1 MKYFVE
7 RTCTV
12 VRRRGE
18 ERGGEAASG
27 RRGETGSHPL
37 EAFREVAA
45 YVLLGA
51 PGAGKTEAFKREAR
65 WEGIEPVTAR
75 DFWKLR
81 TQPEWRGK
89 TLYIDGLDEVRAG
102 SADGRTPF
110 DEIRL
115 KLQEMG
121 CPRFRLSCRA
131 ADWFG
136 ANDRERLSAVAP
148 NREVLVLRLDPL
160 SEPGVLKILKRN
172 HDVDDSAAFVAEARK
187 RGVEDLLLNPQNL
200 RMLAAAVAEADE
212 WPRTRT
218 ETFDMAC
225 RKLVSEENPE
235 HQIACRGTFNTKALL
250 DGAGDLCALALLA
263 GKAGVTLPGTRPDAS
278 HPPLDHFPRG
288 DQRLL
293 RRVVGTNLFAMPCEG
308 RMAPAHRQIAEFLAA
323 RRLAVRISDGLPVRR
338 VLSLMTGFDGGI
350 ISEFRGLAAWLA
362 ALSQPARA
370 EIIERDTLGVALY
383 GDVEQFGPHEK
394 RLLLQALK
402 REVDQDPWLTS
413 YTGSDSPLRSLVGP
427 GLEDDMR
434 QALTDPARDEA
445 HQSFVLLIAEAIRDA
460 APFPEL
466 ADPLMAIVRDDS
478 WRPTIR
484 CAALEAYTRARWDDP
499 RIALTLRGLLD
510 DVHSGAVPTRDDD
523 LLGTLL
529 AELYPDDLPVADLV
543 GYLREPDRRNLWT
556 RYGRF
561 WTDGLIE
568 KSTVRQMVQLL
579 DLLRVPMERV
589 RAELGESPGD
599 VDLVVRP
606 PIVLLRHLLECS
618 PQSVSQDRIV
628 YWLDFA
634 AWLGPELRYSYGG
647 VVGDAE
653 FFRNWLSDQPHIQK
667 AIVESGISKCRGQS
681 HFFAC
686 MGRVKRSLF
695 EATLTEDY
703 GAWCADRAL
712 GAANDTAGQW
722 FVWEAAAFVHKAKGS
737 GPQHRETIVRKFRD
751 DPRLARMFEGR
762 LGVLAEQGRLREGTP
777 RTPQANPMPEDGRF
791 DQLRI
796 LVKDNKSAL
805 HANECR
811 ADLLH
816 TLAMAYFN
824 GFSDVVGESPT
835 ERLQDLLGADDDLL
849 VAALAGLRGA
859 IHRPDLPAWTE
870 VWKLAAE
877 GRTHYLAYPFMAG
890 LEELSTVTETGDCQL
905 SDSQARLAIAI
916 HFALPRMREA
926 DDSKHPPRWLRT
938 CLAREPDT
946 VAEVWSHCARARLA
960 RGERYLPDTGRLAR
974 EPEYAPLAQ
983 AASVPLLRAFPVRCR
998 SGQLQILSSLLEA
1011 AIAHG
1016 DRTQLLELI
1025 RRKLAYGS
1033 MNSGQR
1039 VYWLTTG
1046 LLVRPDAHGDRL
1058 ESYVS
1063 GNPRR
1068 IQRLVEMTDGHAVAH
1083 ALKDRTGVTV
1093 LEKLIRLIG
1102 PYTMEPPGTR
1112 EAYWVTWPIQADR
1125 MLHSFIDRLS
1135 KDTSVAAGNA
1145 LEALAADDRL
1155 VNWRSPLLDRL
1166 HRQKSVAREATFS
1179 HPSLAQV
1186 AEVLDN
1192 GRPANAADLAA
1203 LTLDKLHQ
1211 FSRRIRHGATS
1222 DWRQYWNVDQ
1232 HNRPLRPKPENAC
1245 RDALLSDLR
1254 RELAAL
1260 GIDATKEG
1268 GYADDTRSDI
1278 RVASSASSFNVPV
1291 EIKRSCHRGLWSAM
1305 HTQLIAKYTR
1315 DPGADGYGIYLV
1327 FWFGDIEG
1335 CRTTP
1340 RSGPKP
1346 GSSEELRQ
1354 ALVHTLTETE
1364 HRKIFVCVIDVSKPQ
1379 T

>member
-18 ERGGEAASG
+18 ERGGETESTH
-27 RRGETGSHPL
+27 RGEAESLPL
-37 EAFREVAA
+37 DSFREVEA

-51 PGAGKTEAFKREAR
+51 PGAGKTEAFKREAGG
-65 WEGIEPVTAR
+65 EGGHYTTAR
-75 DFWKLR
+75 DFLTFDLEPDREGR
-81 TQPEWRGK
+81 T
-89 TLYIDGLDEVRAG
+89 LFIDGLDEMRAG
-102 SADGRTPF
+102 ASGGRTRF
-110 DEIRL
+110 DAIRA
-115 KLQEMG
+115 KLQRLG
-121 CPRFRLSCRA
+121 RPPFRLSCRA

-136 ANDRERLSAVAP
+136 DNDRERLSAVAP
-148 NREVLVLRLDPL
+148 NREVRVLRLDPL
-160 SEPGVLKILKRN
+160 SESGVLEILKRN
-172 HDVDDSAAFVAEARK
+172 HDVDDPVEFVAEARK

-200 RMLAAAVAEADE
+200 RMLVEAVAEADDE

-225 RKLVSEENPE
+225 RKLVSEENHE
-235 HQIACRGTFNTKALL
+235 HQIACRRTFDTKVLL
-250 DGAGDLCALALLA
+250 DCAGGLCAPLLLA

-293 RRVVGTNLFAMPCEG
+293 RRVVGTNLFASLSEG
-308 RMAPAHRQIAEFLAA
+308 RLDPAHRQIAEFLAA
-323 RRLAVRISDGLPVRR
+323 RRLAARIADGLPVRR
-338 VLSLMTGFDGGI
+338 VLALMTGFDGGV

-362 ALSQPARA
+362 TLSQSTRA
-370 EIIERDTLGVALY
+370 EIIGRDPLGVALY
-383 GDVEQFGPHEK
+383 GDIQQFGPHEK

-402 REVDQDPWLTS
+402 REIDGNPWLTS
-413 YTGSDSPLRSLVGP
+413 YTSSDSPLRSLVGP

-460 APFPEL
+460 GPFPEL

-484 CAALEAYTRARWDDP
+484 CAALEAYMRARRDDP
-499 RIALTLRGLLD
+499 RIALTLRRLLD
-510 DVHSGAVPTRDDD
+510 DVHSGAVPTQDDD
-523 LLGTLL
+523 LLGSLL

-543 GYLREPDRRNLWT
+543 GYLRAPKRSLWR

-579 DLLRVPMERV
+579 DLLRAPMERV
-589 RAELGESPGD
+589 RAESGTSPS
-599 VDLVVRP
+599 DLRMVVRP
-606 PIVLLRHLLECS
+606 PIVLFRHLLERS
-618 PQSVSQDRIV
+618 PQSVSQEQIA

-634 AWLGPELRYSYGG
+634 AWVVLHVGG
-647 VVGDAE
+647 RVGDAE
-653 FFRNWLSDQPHIQK
+653 FFGNWLSDQPHIQK
-667 AIVESGISKCRGQS
+667 AIVESGLSKCRGQS

-686 MGRVKRSLF
+686 MGHVKRSLF
-695 EATLTEDY
+695 EATPAEDY
-703 GAWCADRAL
+703 GAWCADHAL

-762 LGVLAEQGRLREGTP
+762 LGVLAGQGRLQDGTP
-777 RTPQANPMPEDGRF
+777 RTPQANQMPKDGRF
-791 DQLRI
+791 DQLRS
-796 LVKDNKSAL
+796 LVKDNESAL
-805 HANECR
+805 HGNVCR

-835 ERLQDLLGADDDLL
+835 ERLQYLLGPDHDLL

-859 IHRPDLPAWTE
+859 IHRPDLPTWTE
-870 VWKLAAE
+870 VSKLAAE
-877 GRTHYLAYPFMAG
+877 ERTHYLAYPFMAG
-890 LEELSTVTETGDCQL
+890 LQELSGVAETSDCQL
-905 SDSQARLAIAI
+905 GDSQTRLALSV

-974 EPEYAPLAQ
+974 EPEYASLAQ
-983 AASVPLLRAFPVRCR
+983 AASVSLLRAFPVRCR
-998 SGQLQILSSLLEA
+998 SGQLPILSSLLEA

-1016 DRTQLLELI
+1016 GTTQLLELTET
-1025 RRKLAYGS
+1025 KLAYRS

-1039 VYWLTTG
+1039 VYWLTAG
-1046 LLVRPDAHGDRL
+1046 LLVRPVAYGDRL

-1063 GNPRR
+1063 GKSRR
-1068 IQRLVEMTDGHAVAH
+1068 IQRLVEMACGPAVALI
-1083 ALKDRTGVTV
+1083 LKDRTGLTV

-1102 PYTMEPPGTR
+1102 PYSVEPPSTGDV
-1112 EAYWVTWPIQADR
+1112 YSVTWPIQADG
-1125 MLHSFIDRLS
+1125 MLHNLIDRLAQ
-1135 KDTSVAAGNA
+1135 DTSDTAGNA
-1145 LEALAADDRL
+1145 LESLAADDRL
-1155 VNWRSPLLDRL
+1155 VNWRSPLLDRF
-1166 HRQKSVAREATFS
+1166 HRQKSVRREAAFS
-1179 HPSLAQV
+1179 HPDLEQV

-1192 GRPANAADLAA
+1192 GRPASAADLAA
-1203 LTLDKLHQ
+1203 LILGILRHIARD
-1211 FSRRIRHGATS
+1211 IRDGANS
-1222 DWRQYWNVDQ
+1222 SWQQCWNVDQ
-1232 HNRPLRPKPENAC
+1232 YDRPTHPKPENAC
-1245 RDALLSDLR
+1245 RRALLDLLR
-1254 RELAAL
+1254 PRLDSL
-1260 GIDATKEG
+1260 GIDPQPSG
-1268 GYADDTRSDI
+1268 RYADNKRSDI
-1278 RVASSASSFNVPV
+1278 RVAYNGFNVPV
-1291 EIKRSCHRGLWSAM
+1291 EIKRSCHRELWSAM

-1346 GSSEELRQ
+1346 RSSEELRQ

-1364 HRKIFVCVIDVSKPQ
+1364 HRKIFVCVIDVSNPPA
-1379 T
+1379 